1 MSAARRAAGG
11 GRARAGRR
19 ARFGEKGFYLD
30 EFRGQTLAIALPAD
44 VVKRF
49 GDASV
54 LVEAAVDLV
63 TNGTRLL
70 VVTSAR
76 DAKGSA
82 HGTVLKRI
90 VSALGHQVDTPGGVE
105 VPTAAHAHISV
116 TLLRRVWKRL
126 RERRLA
132 IVSATAGDGIL
143 ADFAQRLAVRM
154 GVRKLVLIDESGG
167 LASET
172 GLVSFMDGA
181 MLDELLRHG
190 EAEWA
195 GIGHRRPL
203 LEAVRAALR
212 GGVESVNICDLS
224 GVARELFT
232 YEGSGTLFT
241 LEDYC
246 RVERLRVD
254 DFLEVERLLERGVQE
269 GYLRRRDARET
280 GEMLLSGYG
289 ATIGSG
295 HLAGVCGL
303 ATEPYR
309 SERAG
314 EIVGLYTITR
324 FKGEGVG
331 GKLLTRV
338 LDDARQQGLR
348 YVFACTTHDRARTF
362 FQRHGFLRVS
372 PAVVPKRKW
381 RTYSAAR
388 RRLLTVYK
396 LQMSNAEQEGGANRS
411 VALPT
416 TTKSRRAMTR
426 AHVR

>member
-1 MSAARRAAGG
+1 
-11 GRARAGRR
+11 
-19 ARFGEKGFYLD
+19 
-30 EFRGQTLAIALPAD
+30 
-44 VVKRF
+44 
-49 GDASV
+49 
-54 LVEAAVDLV
+54 
-63 TNGTRLL
+63 
-70 VVTSAR
+70 
-76 DAKGSA
+76 
-82 HGTVLKRI
+82 VLKRI
-90 VSALGHQVDTPGGVE
+90 ASALGPQVDTPGGVE
-105 VPTAAHAHISV
+105 VPTAARGHISL

-126 RERRLA
+126 REHRLA

-143 ADFAQRLAVRM
+143 ADVAQRFAVRM
-154 GVRKLVLIDESGG
+154 GVRKLVLIDEAGG
-167 LASET
+167 LASES

-181 MLDELLRHG
+181 MLDELLRQG

-212 GGVESVNICDLS
+212 GGVASVNVVDLS

-232 YEGSGTLFT
+232 YEGAGTLFT

-254 DFLEVERLLERGVQE
+254 DFLEVEKLLERGVQE

-280 GEMLLSGYG
+280 AELLLSGYG

-309 SERAG
+309 SERVG

-331 GKLLTRV
+331 GKLLARV

-348 YVFACTTHDRARTF
+348 YVFACTTHERARTF
-362 FQRHGFLRVS
+362 FQRHGFLRAR
-372 PAVVPKRKW
+372 PTDVPRRKW

-388 RRLLTVYK
+388 RRKLTIHK
-396 LQMSNAEQEGGANRS
+396 LEMANAELEDDGNRS
-411 VALPT
+411 ATLPPAT
-416 TTKSRRAMTR
+416 ERSRGMTR
-426 AHVR
+426 AHAR